1 MSGNTSVSPKFKID
15 GEKFSTQSTGTVP
28 RFDLGVVNPPVV
40 NVSSGQ
46 ATNAIAKWICPYPD
60 IAFEKISL
68 PEWDGISKFTAKI
81 SNEPDYIKDYHF
93 ISLMRCI
100 DYYIKPDYNAIINV
114 NLNTPTFGKLNRS

>member
-1 MSGNTSVSPKFKID
+1 MSTNTGVSPKFQID
-15 GEKFSTQSTGTVP
+15 GEKFSSTIGGTVTK
-28 RFDLGVVNPPVV
+28 FDLETANPPVI

-46 ATNAIAKWICPYPD
+46 ATKAISKWICPYPD
-60 IAFEKISL
+60 IAFEKIIL

-100 DYYIKPDYNAIINV
+100 DFYIKPDYSAIINV
-114 NLNTPTFGKLNRS
+114 NVNTPTFGKLNRS